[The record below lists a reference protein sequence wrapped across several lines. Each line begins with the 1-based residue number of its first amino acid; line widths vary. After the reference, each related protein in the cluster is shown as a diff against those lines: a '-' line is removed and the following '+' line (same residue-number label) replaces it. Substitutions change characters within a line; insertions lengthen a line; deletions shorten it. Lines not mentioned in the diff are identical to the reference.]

1 MTMGF
6 CEPQICMAS
15 RKKSCSK

>member
-1 MTMGF
+1 MGF